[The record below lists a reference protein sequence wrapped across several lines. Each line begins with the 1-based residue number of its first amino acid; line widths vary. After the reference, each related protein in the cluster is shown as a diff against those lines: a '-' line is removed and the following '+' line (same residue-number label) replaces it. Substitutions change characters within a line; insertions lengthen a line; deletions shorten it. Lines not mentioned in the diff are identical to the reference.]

1 NGVDAFFR
9 RLDER
14 GGDVRALGGARIAA
28 IGSETARALE
38 RRHLRP
44 DRVPPEFRAES
55 LVDALAAEPLHGK
68 RVLLPRAAGARQI
81 LPDELR
87 ARGAE
92 VDEVETYRSV
102 KPAASRPLLASLLED
117 GRSIDAVTFTSS
129 STVVHFLEL
138 LDEVDPVRGRERL
151 AATRVACIGPIT
163 AATAREAGLE
173 VDVVAPEYTIRALAR
188 ALVDAFAAAPG
199 APRDRGDAAGD
210 GEGAADPASVEEE
223 IRE

>member
-1 NGVDAFFR
+1 LRSYDWVVFTSVNGVDAFFR

-102 KPAASRPLLASLLED
+102 KPA
-117 GRSIDAVTFTSS
+117 
-129 STVVHFLEL
+129 
-138 LDEVDPVRGRERL
+138 
-151 AATRVACIGPIT
+151 
-163 AATAREAGLE
+163 
-173 VDVVAPEYTIRALAR
+173 
-188 ALVDAFAAAPG
+188 
-199 APRDRGDAAGD
+199 
-210 GEGAADPASVEEE
+210 
-223 IRE
+223 